1 MLGPGVGLGPVDGHD
16 VAKVAGQR
24 PPHLT
29 LVHDLLLRADLQEKY
44 LTSENRGHRRY
55 NIIETRVSSNKIP
68 TVFQSSCLCIRI
80 H

>member
-29 LVHDLLLRADLQEKY
+29 LVHDLLLRADLQEKN
-44 LTSENRGHRRY
+44 LTSENRSHRRY
-55 NIIETRVSSNKIP
+55 NIIETGVSSNKIP
-68 TVFQSSCLCIRI
+68 TVFQSELCIRI

>member
-16 VAKVAGQR
+16 VAEVTGQR

-44 LTSENRGHRRY
+44 FTSENRTHRRY
-55 NIIETRVSSNKIP
+55 NVLEMGVSSNKIP
-68 TVFQSSCLCIRI
+68 TVFQSELWIQI